1 MRIRTKALALSFA
14 IVVASAV
21 GIPSEAFAADVEAQL
36 KEMQAQL
43 MKMQD
48 QLDESNRKV
57 EEQHKLIRRAEV
69 FKAEEAAA
77 GGIGAFLKTVQIKGT
92 VAASYNYNF
101 NQPPRDSGGLGS
113 PGNGNIVNYPFTEQF
128 QFDQFVL
135 DVSRPTTVE
144 SPVGFRLRTMLGAQA
159 GMVGLDDGGATADEQ
174 NHFWVHHAT
183 LDYQHD
189 FESLGTVNFAAGI
202 FATPIGAESV
212 VASDNWNI
220 SQGLLWGIQPVNHT
234 GLLVTGAVGDT
245 GWGWLAAVGNDNF
258 GGGVGAD
265 NNRGSSYMLG
275 ANYGADNW
283 STAITAAYGAEFPT
297 NEDDKTLLID
307 VVTKYKFSD
316 NFQTWLN
323 FDYAQINSSPN
334 ASIYGIGLAQR
345 YQVTDRFALSAR
357 EEYLYGDSGAPT
369 SIPAVAYANA
379 MRSRTY
385 SLTVTGDYAL
395 TEYLSL
401 RGELRFDDVNENDV
415 QDDNFFGKSG
425 MTRSNQTVGL
435 VQAVLHF

>member
-1 MRIRTKALALSFA
+1 MYLQMKFFILRRAVVIAVLLSMP
-14 IVVASAV
+14 ITVSA
-21 GIPSEAFAADVEAQL
+21 GEVEAQL
-36 KEMQAQL
+36 AAMQAQL
-43 MKMQD
+43 LKMQD
-48 QLDESNRKV
+48 QLDEANRRMNAQQTAI
-57 EEQHKLIRRAEV
+57 ERSESFRGQD
-69 FKAEEAAA
+69 A
-77 GGIGAFLKTVQIKGT
+77 GLGFIGFLKTIEIKGSA
-92 VAASYNYNF
+92 AASYNYNF

-113 PGNGNIVNYPFTEQF
+113 PGNGNVVNYPFTEQF

-135 DVSRPTTVE
+135 DVTRPTTTE

-159 GMVGLDDGGATADEQ
+159 AMLGLDDGGATSDEQ

-183 LDYQHD
+183 LDYQHY

-212 VASDNWNI
+212 VAADNWNI

-234 GLLVTGAVGDT
+234 GLLVSGVVGDT

-258 GGGVGAD
+258 GAGIGAD
-265 NNRGSSYMLG
+265 NNRGSSYLLG
-275 ANYGADNW
+275 ANYSADNW
-283 STAITAAYGAEFPT
+283 SAALTAAYGAEFPT

-307 VVTKYKFSD
+307 LLAKYKFTE

-334 ASIYGIGLAQR
+334 ASIYGISLAQR

-357 EEYLYGDSGAPT
+357 EEYLYGDSGAPS
-369 SIPAVAYANA
+369 SIPAVGYANA
-379 MRSRTY
+379 KSSRTY
-385 SLTVTGDYAL
+385 SLTMTGEYAL

-401 RGELRFDDVNENDV
+401 RAELRFDDVDERGVRDA
-415 QDDNFFGKSG
+415 NFSGKNG

-435 VQAVLHF
+435 VQALLHF